1 MTPYDSQ
8 ILNADDLDDV
18 EDLYEEEQDDD
29 QPALPRR
36 RMKEDADLDITPM
49 IDCVFL
55 LLIFFIVSSK
65 LDQTTAVELPPA
77 RHGDGVSQ
85 EDSFIITIAKGEG
98 NEPAAVYLGDGADG
112 EPLSNNKD
120 QQKAEIIEQVQKA
133 FRSGAAARVL
143 VKAAV
148 GVKHK
153 YVSQVGQAIG
163 AAGVET
169 QLYIGVYESD

>member
-8 ILNADDLDDV
+8 ILKTDDLDDV
-18 EDLYEEEQDDD
+18 EDFYEEEED

-36 RMKEDADLDITPM
+36 RLKEDADLDITPM

-85 EDSFIITIAKGEG
+85 EDSFIITVAKREG

-112 EPLSNNKD
+112 QPLPDNKD
-120 QQKAEIIEQVQKA
+120 QQNAAIVEAVQKA
-133 FRSGAAARVL
+133 FRAGEKSRVL
-143 VKAAV
+143 LKAAI

-153 YVSQVGQAIG
+153 YVSQVSQAVG

-169 QLYIGVYESD
+169 KLYIGIFESD